1 MTLEEK
7 IAAIPSGMDAVF
19 LPGKVH
25 GCDWQAYII
34 YFNENADEGNGCW
47 EIEIV
52 DKERILKLYDEVNGD
67 SEAFFGRLPDMFHGE
82 WYYCNNGSDD
92 FEAYLDAYPTADFIC
107 GRDGGDDEEM
117 MFLVNWA
124 KGATVPKARRIEGIV
139 YRVKTTHGGL
149 LVEVPDEGD
158 TMEDLA
164 RYCANLSMQGY
175 IISSV
180 TRVFDADT
188 ATPRVSVL
196 SSKEYKAEIKRL
208 MKERSNGNRV

>member
-1 MTLEEK
+1 MTPKEK
-7 IAAIPSGMDAVF
+7 LAAIPDGMDAVF
-19 LPGKVH
+19 LPGKIH

-67 SEAFFGRLPDMFHGE
+67 SGAFFDRLPDMFRGE
-82 WYYCNNGSDD
+82 WYYCNNGTDD
-92 FEAYLDAYPTADFIC
+92 FETYLDAYPTADFVC
-107 GRDGGDDEEM
+107 GKDGGATEEM

-124 KGATVPKARRIEGIV
+124 KGIMPPKARRIDGIV
-139 YRVKTTHGGL
+139 YRVKTTHGGF
-149 LVEVPDEGD
+149 LVEVPDVGD
-158 TMEDLA
+158 TMGELA
-164 RYCANLSMQGY
+164 RYCANLSKSGY

-180 TRVFDADT
+180 TRVFEADS

-196 SSKEYKAEIKRL
+196 TTKEFRDEIKRL
-208 MKERSNGNRV
+208 TKKEG